1 MQRTSLLAI
10 IVTSTLLGIA
20 ACETVKTTSGGA
32 VGVDRTQRMMV
43 SNETIEAGAAQ
54 AYEAE
59 LKAARDKGVLNTD
72 KSQLARVTTI
82 AKRLVAATP
91 TFRADASQWNWQFN
105 VQKTDDLNAY
115 CMPGGRIMVYS
126 GLIDKLDLTDAELAT
141 VLAHEVA
148 HALREHTR
156 ERVSRAYGQQ
166 LVLSGVAAVAGVSE
180 ATANMANMVAE
191 VTFQLPFGRE
201 QESEAD
207 TIGLELMAR
216 AGYDPRAA
224 LTLWKKMGAQERG
237 GTPKFLSTHPEP
249 GDRIKQIEKNLPRV
263 LPLYSKKN

>member
-1 MQRTSLLAI
+1 MKFRLPGLF
-10 IVTSTLLGIA
+10 LLGAFLVGA
-20 ACETVKTTSGGA
+20 AGCETVKTTNAGA

-43 SNETIEAGAAQ
+43 STETIEAGAAE
-54 AYEAE
+54 AYAAE
-59 LKAARDKGVLNTD
+59 LKAARDKGVLNAD
-72 KSQLARVTTI
+72 KAQLARVTGI

-91 TFRADASQWNWQFN
+91 TFRADATGWNWQFN

-126 GLIDKLDLTDAELAT
+126 GLIEKLDVTDAELAT

-166 LVLSGVAAVAGVSE
+166 LVLSGVAAVTGVSE
-180 ATANMANMVAE
+180 ATAEMANMVAQ
-191 VTFQLPFGRE
+191 VTFQLPFSRE

-216 AGYDPRAA
+216 AGFDPRAA
-224 LTLWKKMGAQERG
+224 ITLWRKMSAQDRG
-237 GTPKFLSTHPEP
+237 GQPKFLSTHPAP
-249 GDRIKQIEKNLPRV
+249 GDRIKEIEKILPRV
-263 LPLYSKKN
+263 LPFYARN

>member
-1 MQRTSLLAI
+1 MKLGTLILTAAATL
-10 IVTSTLLGIA
+10 VLSTAG
-20 ACETVKTTSGGA
+20 CETVRTTSAGA
-32 VGVDRTQRMMV
+32 VGVDRKQKMLV
-43 SNETIEAGAAQ
+43 SPEVIEQGAAQ
-54 AYEAE
+54 AYETE
-59 LKAARDKGVLNTD
+59 LKAARDKGVLNTN
-72 KSQLARVTTI
+72 KAQVERVTRI
-82 AKRLVAATP
+82 ARRIVAATP
-91 TFRADASQWNWQFN
+91 TFRADAPSWNWQFN
-105 VQKTDDLNAY
+105 VQKSDELNAY

-166 LVLSGVAAVAGVSE
+166 LVLQGVAAVTGVSE
-180 ATANMANMVAE
+180 TTANVANMIAQ
-191 VTFQLPFGRE
+191 VTFQLPFGRD

-224 LTLWKKMGAQERG
+224 LTLWNKMAAAERS
-237 GTPKFLSTHPEP
+237 GTPKFLSTHPSP
-249 GDRIKQIEKNLPRV
+249 KDRTRDIEKLLPRV
-263 LPLYSKKN
+263 LPLYSQKS